1 MTTEPDRYD
10 PTGAAAIW
18 DRAAEL
24 VTAMRDPELSTD
36 WNTGLEQAARALNNE
51 SRGIRQDGGMYY
63 RTISGTGVGV
73 SSKSDGAAAIWDR
86 AAELVTAM
94 RDPELPTDWNT
105 ALEQAARVLNNG
117 SHASTGTGPTS

>member
-1 MTTEPDRYD
+1 MSTQPDRYD

-18 DRAAEL
+18 IRAAEL
-24 VTAMRDPELSTD
+24 VTALRDPELSTD
-36 WNTGLEQAARALNNE
+36 WNTSLEQAARALHNE

-73 SSKSDGAAAIWDR
+73 SSKSDEAAAIWGR

-94 RDPELPTDWNT
+94 RDPELPTDWNA
-105 ALEQAARVLNNG
+105 ALEQAARVLNDG
-117 SHASTGTGPTS
+117 SHAGAGTEPTS